1 MVVGVAVSAPLPF
14 VLFCVAE
21 LSGAGGIPVLKGS
34 GRGGGGG
41 GRRGDAS
48 GPPNRIL
55 FVEEMTELFSTTLP
69 DLWRLGQAY
78 LNRNLF
84 QGVALLAESQERLAL
99 KCENNKAKFE
109 SKLIEMIE
117 IYTNMVNCA
126 LFPDAADSLPE
137 NMVQILGEW
146 SAFDDDTLEASG
158 VWLPQTVRRV
168 RYGDVAALGFEPP
181 EV

>member
-1 MVVGVAVSAPLPF
+1 M
-14 VLFCVAE
+14 
-21 LSGAGGIPVLKGS
+21 PVLKGA
-34 GRGGGGG
+34 GRGGGWGGGG

-55 FVEEMTELFSTTLP
+55 FVEEVTEIFSTTLL

-84 QGVALLAESQERLAL
+84 QGVALLAESQEKLAL
-99 KCENNKAKFE
+99 KCDNNRSKFE
-109 SKLIEMIE
+109 TKVVEVID

-126 LFPDAADSLPE
+126 LFPDAADSLSE
-137 NMVQILGEW
+137 TMAQRLGEW

-168 RYGDVAALGFEPP
+168 RYVILMEILSSADVFGS
-181 EV
+181 